1 MRNGSRDEQQRGKT
15 IGGRIR
21 ELRKSAGMTQEQ
33 LADRLQLENKSSVS
47 KYELDKTTPTPE
59 QFVCMAKI
67 FGTSTDYILSGQI
80 PERGT
85 KLLQAEKIL
94 QSMTLDKTLDAA
106 ITMLLT
112 LRALE

>member
-1 MRNGSRDEQQRGKT
+1 
-15 IGGRIR
+15 
-21 ELRKSAGMTQEQ
+21 
-33 LADRLQLENKSSVS
+33 
-47 KYELDKTTPTPE
+47 
-59 QFVCMAKI
+59 MAKI

-106 ITMLLT
+106 ITILLALQT
-112 LRALE
+112 LE

>member
-1 MRNGSRDEQQRGKT
+1 MRIGSRDEQQRGTT

-33 LADRLQLENKSSVS
+33 LAGLLQLENKSSIS
-47 KYELDKTTPTPE
+47 KYESDKTTPTLE
-59 QFVCMAKI
+59 QFVCMAKA
-67 FGTSTDYILSGQI
+67 FCTSTDYILAGQI
-80 PERGT
+80 PERGA

-106 ITMLLT
+106 ITILLALQT
-112 LRALE
+112 LE